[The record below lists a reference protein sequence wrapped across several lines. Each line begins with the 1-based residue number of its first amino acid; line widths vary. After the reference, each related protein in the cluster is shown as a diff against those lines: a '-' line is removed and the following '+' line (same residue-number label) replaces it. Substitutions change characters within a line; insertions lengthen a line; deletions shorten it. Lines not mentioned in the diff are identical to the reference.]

1 MPVPLLLR
9 FLLYLDEDS
18 HSNLVAALLVREGL
32 DVLRSTDAAMDGQ
45 SDEQQLA
52 FATNCG
58 RVVYTANIRDFRK
71 LSRDRQRTGLS
82 HGGLILWEQSR
93 LSAAEQA
100 RRILRIWETV
110 SAADM
115 VNREEFLSQWGE
127 PAER

>member
-1 MPVPLLLR
+1 MCCVQLTRLW
-9 FLLYLDEDS
+9 
-18 HSNLVAALLVREGL
+18 
-32 DVLRSTDAAMDGQ
+32 MGQ

-52 FATNCG
+52 FATNSG

-71 LSRDRQRTGLS
+71 LSRDYQRAGLS
-82 HGGLILWEQSR
+82 HRGLILWEQSR

-115 VNREEFLSQWGE
+115 VNREEFLSQWGGSPE
-127 PAER
+127 D